1 MLTKELCP
9 SATVEASTLPYEDED
24 GWVDAP
30 PPHLSDAEED
40 SVEMAVAERA
50 AQIFEETGLYI
61 LCAILGPAPRSAL
74 KRRIRPANGLS
85 RQQWGSCGFCS
96 AG

>member
-1 MLTKELCP
+1 MVPSTSASDRRALLDAKLTELVLLTKELCP

-24 GWVDAP
+24 GWVEIFP

-61 LCAILGPAPRSAL
+61 LCAILGPSPR
-74 KRRIRPANGLS
+74 
-85 RQQWGSCGFCS
+85 
-96 AG
+96 

>member
-1 MLTKELCP
+1 LP
-9 SATVEASTLPYEDED
+9 GGHGRSQHLPYEDED
-24 GWVDAP
+24 GWVEIFP

-61 LCAILGPAPRSAL
+61 LCAIIGPAPR
-74 KRRIRPANGLS
+74 
-85 RQQWGSCGFCS
+85 
-96 AG
+96 